1 MDSEL
6 GQREKRQCLEAERK
20 LLQFT
25 MQMFIYIK
33 RELPGSKVH
42 SVKLPS
48 EKTAHRKK
56 KKINPK
62 KFFPV
67 LKLEAN
73 SQSLHLNRNGK
84 VTVYD

>member
-56 KKINPK
+56 KKNQSKEI
-62 KFFPV
+62 
-67 LKLEAN
+67 LSCLEVG
-73 SQSLHLNRNGK
+73 SQFSEPSSQQEWK
-84 VTVYD
+84 SDCV